1 MFPLPLEKRA
11 VLCYSAASRNFS
23 RKGAAMSKAGQSRFD
38 GVTLGIDFG
47 TTNTV
52 LSLGHPDGTTAV
64 LTVPKD
70 GVDIT
75 GYRSILCFWQDRETG
90 ERTAESGPWAMDAFV
105 NAPHSTRMLQ
115 SFKTFAASKSFTDT
129 PVFGKRFRFE
139 DILQTFLET
148 VAARLGDRLPPKG
161 NRVVIGRP
169 VVFAGGAPDEE
180 LAMQRYEK
188 AFRAFGF
195 TDIHY
200 VYEPVAAAYF
210 YAQELTADSTVLVA
224 DFGGGTSDFSI
235 VRFDTGAGGLRFSP
249 LSQTGLGIAGDTFDY
264 RIIDNAVSPL
274 LGKGGQYRSF
284 GKRLTMPNHYYAN
297 FARWNTLFLMNT
309 PATIRELSELARQ
322 AVEPEPLDHF
332 IHLIENDYGYEI
344 YRAVSD
350 LKVRLSSE
358 RLSELHFRADDFEIR
373 SDITR
378 NDFENWIAD
387 DLGQIARSV
396 DEAVEKAGLD
406 AAGIDRVFLTGGTS
420 FVPAIRT
427 LFERRFAGAM
437 VTSSN
442 QFDSIANG
450 LALIGQDTD
459 IGRWAVKR

>member
-1 MFPLPLEKRA
+1 MTT
-11 VLCYSAASRNFS
+11 VN
-23 RKGAAMSKAGQSRFD
+23 QSQFD

-52 LSLGHPDGTTAV
+52 LSLASPDGSTAV
-64 LTVPKD
+64 LSVPKD

-90 ERTAESGPWAMDAFV
+90 ERTSESGPWAMDAFV

-115 SFKTFAASKSFTDT
+115 SFKTFAAQKSFTDT
-129 PVFGKRFRFE
+129 PVFGKRFKFE
-139 DILQTFLET
+139 DILETFLES

-169 VVFAGGAPDEE
+169 VIFAGATPDEE

-210 YAQELTADSTVLVA
+210 YAQELKAESTVLVA

-235 VRFDTGAGGLRFSP
+235 VRFEVGADGLSFTP

-274 LGKGGQYRSF
+274 LGKNGEYKSF
-284 GKRLTMPNHYYAN
+284 GKRLPVPKHYYAN
-297 FARWNTLFLMNT
+297 FARWNTLFLMNS
-309 PATIRELSELARQ
+309 PATIRALTDLAKN
-322 AVEPEPLDHF
+322 AVDPEPLEHF

-344 YRAVSD
+344 YRAVSN

-358 RLSELHFRADDFEIR
+358 RISELHFKADDFEIR

-378 NDFENWIAD
+378 NDFDNWIAD
-387 DLGQIARSV
+387 DVANIEQSV
-396 DEAVEKAGLD
+396 EQAVENAGLTFD
-406 AAGIDRVFLTGGTS
+406 GIDRVFLTGGTS

-427 LFERRFAGAM
+427 AFEKRFPDAM

-450 LALIGQDTD
+450 LALIGQSTD
-459 IGRWAVKR
+459 IERWAVKAA

>member
-1 MFPLPLEKRA
+1 MTTT
-11 VLCYSAASRNFS
+11 S
-23 RKGAAMSKAGQSRFD
+23 QSRFD
-38 GVTLGIDFG
+38 GVTMGIDFG

-52 LSLGHPDGTTAV
+52 LSLASPDGSTAV
-64 LTVPKD
+64 LSVPKD
-70 GVDIT
+70 GVDVT

-90 ERTAESGPWAMDAFV
+90 ERISESGPWAMDAFV

-115 SFKTFAASKSFTDT
+115 SFKTFAAAKSFTDT
-129 PVFGKRFRFE
+129 PVFGKRFKFE
-139 DILQTFLET
+139 DILETFLES

-169 VVFAGGAPDEE
+169 VIFAGASPDEE

-210 YAQELTADSTVLVA
+210 YAQELKAESTVLVA

-235 VRFDTGAGGLRFSP
+235 VRFEVGGSGLSFTP

-274 LGKGGQYRSF
+274 LGKNGEYKSF
-284 GKRLTMPNHYYAN
+284 GKRLPIPRHYYAN
-297 FARWNTLFLMNT
+297 FARWNTLFLMNS
-309 PATIRELSELARQ
+309 PATIRSLTDLAKN
-322 AVEPEPLDHF
+322 AVDPEPLEHF
-332 IHLIENDYGYEI
+332 INLIENDYGYEI

-358 RLSELHFRADDFEIR
+358 RLSELHFKADDFEIR
-373 SDITR
+373 SAITR
-378 NDFENWIAD
+378 NDFDNWISD
-387 DLGQIARSV
+387 DVANIEQSV
-396 DEAVEKAGLD
+396 KQAVEQAELTFD
-406 AAGIDRVFLTGGTS
+406 GIDRVFLTGGTS

-427 LFERRFAGAM
+427 AFEKRFPDAM

-450 LALIGQDTD
+450 LALIGQSAD
-459 IGRWAVKR
+459 IERWTVKLG

>member
-1 MFPLPLEKRA
+1 MTT
-11 VLCYSAASRNFS
+11 VN
-23 RKGAAMSKAGQSRFD
+23 QSQFD

-52 LSLGHPDGTTAV
+52 LSLASPDGSTAV
-64 LTVPKD
+64 LSVPKD

-90 ERTAESGPWAMDAFV
+90 ERTSESGPWAMDAFV

-115 SFKTFAASKSFTDT
+115 SFKTFAAQKSFTDT
-129 PVFGKRFRFE
+129 PVFGKRFKFE
-139 DILQTFLET
+139 DILETFLES

-169 VVFAGGAPDEE
+169 VIFAGATPDEE

-210 YAQELTADSTVLVA
+210 YAQELKAESTVLVA

-235 VRFDTGAGGLRFSP
+235 VRFEVDADGLSFTP

-274 LGKGGQYRSF
+274 LGKNGEYKSF
-284 GKRLTMPNHYYAN
+284 GKRLPVPKHYYAN
-297 FARWNTLFLMNT
+297 FARWNTLFLMNS
-309 PATIRELSELARQ
+309 PATIRALTDLAKN
-322 AVEPEPLDHF
+322 AVDPEPLEHF

-344 YRAVSD
+344 YRAVSN

-358 RLSELHFRADDFEIR
+358 RISELHFKADDFEIR

-378 NDFENWIAD
+378 NDFDNWIAD
-387 DLGQIARSV
+387 DVANIEQSV
-396 DEAVEKAGLD
+396 EQAVEKAGLTFD
-406 AAGIDRVFLTGGTS
+406 GIDRVFLTGGTS
-420 FVPAIRT
+420 FVPAIRAA
-427 LFERRFAGAM
+427 FEKRFPDAM

-450 LALIGQDTD
+450 LALIGQSTD
-459 IGRWAVKR
+459 IERWAVKAA

>member
-1 MFPLPLEKRA
+1 MTIVSE
-11 VLCYSAASRNFS
+11 SQFS
-23 RKGAAMSKAGQSRFD
+23 
-38 GVTLGIDFG
+38 GVTMGIDFG

-52 LSLGHPDGTTAV
+52 LSLASPDGSTAV
-64 LTVPKD
+64 LSVPKD
-70 GVDIT
+70 GVDVT

-90 ERTAESGPWAMDAFV
+90 ERISESGPWAMDAFV

-115 SFKTFAASKSFTDT
+115 SFKTFAAQKSFTDT
-129 PVFGKRFRFE
+129 PVFGKRFKFE
-139 DILQTFLET
+139 DILETFLQS

-169 VVFAGGAPDEE
+169 VIFAGATPDEA
-180 LAMQRYEK
+180 LAMERYEK

-210 YAQELTADSTVLVA
+210 YAQELKSESTVLVA

-235 VRFDTGAGGLRFSP
+235 VRFEVGADGLSFTP

-274 LGKGGQYRSF
+274 LGKNGEYKSF
-284 GKRLTMPNHYYAN
+284 GKRLPIPRHYYAN
-297 FARWNTLFLMNT
+297 FARWNTLFLMNS
-309 PATIRELSELARQ
+309 PATIRALTDLAKN
-322 AVEPEPLDHF
+322 AVDPEPLEHF
-332 IHLIENDYGYEI
+332 INLIENDYGYEV
-344 YRAVSD
+344 YRAVSN

-358 RLSELHFRADDFEIR
+358 RISELHFKADDFEIR
-373 SDITR
+373 SEVTR
-378 NDFENWIAD
+378 NDFDNWIAD
-387 DLGQIARSV
+387 DVNNIERSV
-396 DEAVEKAGLD
+396 EQAVENAGLTFD
-406 AAGIDRVFLTGGTS
+406 GIDRVFLTGGTS

-427 LFERRFAGAM
+427 AFEKRFPDAM

-450 LALIGQDTD
+450 LALIGQSAD
-459 IGRWAVKR
+459 IERWAVKAA

>member
-1 MFPLPLEKRA
+1 MTT
-11 VLCYSAASRNFS
+11 VS
-23 RKGAAMSKAGQSRFD
+23 QSQFD

-52 LSLGHPDGTTAV
+52 LSLASPDGRTAV
-64 LTVPKD
+64 LSVPKD
-70 GVDIT
+70 GVDMT

-90 ERTAESGPWAMDAFV
+90 ERTCESGAWAMDAFV

-115 SFKTFAASKSFTDT
+115 SFKTFAAQKSFTDT
-129 PVFGKRFRFE
+129 PVFGKRFKFE
-139 DILQTFLET
+139 DILETFLQS

-161 NRVVIGRP
+161 NRVIIGRP
-169 VVFAGGAPDEE
+169 VIFAGVSPDED

-210 YAQELTADSTVLVA
+210 YAQELKTQSTVLVA

-235 VRFDTGAGGLRFSP
+235 VRFDVGANGLSFTP

-274 LGKGGQYRSF
+274 LGKNGEYKSF
-284 GKRLTMPNHYYAN
+284 GKRLPIPRHYYAN
-297 FARWNTLFLMNT
+297 FARWNTLFLMNS
-309 PATIRELSELARQ
+309 PATIRALTDLAKN
-322 AVEPEPLDHF
+322 AVDPEPLEHF

-344 YRAVSD
+344 YRAVSN

-358 RLSELHFRADDFEIR
+358 KVSELHFKADDFEIR
-373 SDITR
+373 SAITR
-378 NDFENWIAD
+378 DDFDSWIASD
-387 DLGQIARSV
+387 VANIEQSV
-396 DEAVEKAGLD
+396 EQAVENAGLTFD
-406 AAGIDRVFLTGGTS
+406 GIDRVFLTGGTS

-427 LFERRFAGAM
+427 AFERRFPDAM

-450 LALIGQDTD
+450 LALIGQSDD
-459 IGRWAVKR
+459 IQRWAVKPN

>member
-1 MFPLPLEKRA
+1 MT
-11 VLCYSAASRNFS
+11 
-23 RKGAAMSKAGQSRFD
+23 KADQSRFD
-38 GVTLGIDFG
+38 GVTLGMDFG

-52 LSLGHPDGTTAV
+52 LSLASPDGTTAV
-64 LTVPKD
+64 LSVPKD
-70 GVDIT
+70 GVEIT

-90 ERTAESGPWAMDAFV
+90 ERVAESGPWAMDAFV

-129 PVFGKRFRFE
+129 PVFGRRFKFE

-169 VVFAGGAPDEE
+169 VIFAGSSPDEA

-210 YAQELTADSTVLVA
+210 YAQELQSASTVLVA

-235 VRFDTGAGGLRFSP
+235 VRFEVGADGLHFAP

-264 RIIDNAVSPL
+264 RIIDHAVSPL
-274 LGKGGQYRSF
+274 LGKTGEYKSF
-284 GKRLTMPNHYYAN
+284 GKRLPIPKHYYAN
-297 FARWNTLFLMNT
+297 FARWNTLFLMNS
-309 PATIRELSELARQ
+309 PATIRELTDLAKQ
-322 AVEPEPLDHF
+322 AVDPQPLEHF
-332 IHLIENDYGYEI
+332 INLIENDYGYEI

-350 LKVRLSSE
+350 LKVRLSS
-358 RLSELHFRADDFEIR
+358 RVSSDLHFKADDFEIR
-373 SDITR
+373 STIAR
-378 NDFENWIAD
+378 ADFEGWIAGD
-387 DLGQIARSV
+387 VRQIEQSV
-396 DEAVEKAGLD
+396 EAAVEKAGLSFT
-406 AAGIDRVFLTGGTS
+406 GIDRVFLTGGTS
-420 FVPAIRT
+420 FVPAIRA
-427 LFERRFAGAM
+427 LFEKRFAQAM

-450 LALIGQDTD
+450 LALIGRSAD
-459 IGRWAVKR
+459 IERWEVRPLTA

>member
-1 MFPLPLEKRA
+1 MT
-11 VLCYSAASRNFS
+11 
-23 RKGAAMSKAGQSRFD
+23 KADQSQFN

-52 LSLGHPDGTTAV
+52 LSLASPDGTTAV
-64 LTVPKD
+64 MSVPKD

-90 ERTAESGPWAMDAFV
+90 ARVSESGPWAMDAFV

-115 SFKTFAASKSFTDT
+115 SFKTFAAAKSFTDT
-129 PVFGKRFRFE
+129 PVFGKRFKFE
-139 DILQTFLET
+139 DILETFLES
-148 VAARLGDRLPPKG
+148 VAIRLGDKLPPKG
-161 NRVVIGRP
+161 NRVVVGRP
-169 VVFAGGAPDEE
+169 VIFAGASPDEE

-210 YAQELTADSTVLVA
+210 YAQELKAESTVLVA

-235 VRFDTGAGGLRFSP
+235 VRFEVGAQGLSFTP
-249 LSQTGLGIAGDTFDY
+249 LSQTGLGVAGDTFDY

-274 LGKGGQYRSF
+274 LGKNGEYKSF
-284 GKRLTMPNHYYAN
+284 GKRLPIPRHYYAN
-297 FARWNTLFLMNT
+297 FARWNTLFLMNS
-309 PATIRELSELARQ
+309 PSTIRALTDLAKN
-322 AVEPEPLDHF
+322 AVDPEPLEHF
-332 IHLIENDYGYEI
+332 VNLIENDYGYEI
-344 YRAVSD
+344 YRAVSN

-358 RLSELHFRADDFEIR
+358 RISELHFKADDFEIK
-373 SDITR
+373 SDISR
-378 NDFENWIAD
+378 NDFDNWIAD
-387 DLGQIARSV
+387 DVANIEQSV
-396 DEAVEKAGLD
+396 EQAVEKAGLTFD
-406 AAGIDRVFLTGGTS
+406 GIDRVFLTGGTS
-420 FVPAIRT
+420 FVPAIREA
-427 LFERRFAGAM
+427 FEKRFPDAM

-450 LALIGQDTD
+450 LALIGQSAD
-459 IGRWAVKR
+459 IERWAVKRPV

>member
-1 MFPLPLEKRA
+1 MT
-11 VLCYSAASRNFS
+11 
-23 RKGAAMSKAGQSRFD
+23 KAGQSRIEDHLNGVTSFE

-52 LSLGHPDGTTAV
+52 LSVAGPDGAAAV
-64 LTVPKD
+64 LSVSKD

-90 ERTAESGPWAMDAFV
+90 HRTSESGPWAMDAFV
-105 NAPHSTRMLQ
+105 NAPHATRMLQ
-115 SFKTFAASKSFTDT
+115 SFKTFAASRSFTDT
-129 PVFGKRFRFE
+129 PVFGKRFKFE
-139 DILQTFLET
+139 DILQTFLES
-148 VAARLGDRLPPKG
+148 VAARLGDKLPPKG

-169 VVFAGGAPDEE
+169 VIFAGSSPDEE

-210 YAQELTADSTVLVA
+210 YAQELKADSTVLVA

-235 VRFDTGAGGLRFSP
+235 VKFEVGKDGLTFTP
-249 LSQTGLGIAGDTFDY
+249 MSQTGLGIAGDTFDY

-274 LGKGGQYRSF
+274 LGKNTEYQSF
-284 GKRLTMPNHYYAN
+284 GKRLPVPRHYYAN
-297 FARWNTLFLMNT
+297 FARWNTLFLMNS
-309 PATIRELSELARQ
+309 PGTIRELTELAKQ
-322 AVEPEPLDHF
+322 AVEPEPLEHF
-332 IHLIENDYGYEI
+332 INLIENDYGYEI

-350 LKVRLSSE
+350 LKVRLSSD
-358 RLSELHFRADDFEIR
+358 RMSELHFKADDFEIR
-373 SDITR
+373 TDITR
-378 NDFENWIAD
+378 NDFENWISD
-387 DLGQIARSV
+387 DVRQIEQSV
-396 DEAVEKAGLD
+396 EQAVGTAGLEF
-406 AAGIDRVFLTGGTS
+406 ANIDRVFLTGGTS

-427 LFERRFAGAM
+427 VFENRFSQAM

-442 QFDSIANG
+442 QFDSIATG
-450 LALIGQDTD
+450 LALIGQDAD
-459 IGRWAVKR
+459 IARWAVKW

>member
-1 MFPLPLEKRA
+1 MTIVSE
-11 VLCYSAASRNFS
+11 SQFS
-23 RKGAAMSKAGQSRFD
+23 
-38 GVTLGIDFG
+38 GVTMGIDFG

-52 LSLGHPDGTTAV
+52 LSLASPDGSTAV
-64 LTVPKD
+64 LSVPKD
-70 GVDIT
+70 GVDVT

-90 ERTAESGPWAMDAFV
+90 ERISESGPWAMDAFV

-115 SFKTFAASKSFTDT
+115 SFKTFAAQKSFTDT
-129 PVFGKRFRFE
+129 PVFGKRFKFE
-139 DILQTFLET
+139 DILETFLQS

-169 VVFAGGAPDEE
+169 VIFAGATPDEA
-180 LAMQRYEK
+180 LAMERYEK

-210 YAQELTADSTVLVA
+210 YAQELKAESTVLVA

-235 VRFDTGAGGLRFSP
+235 VRFEVGAEGLSFTP

-274 LGKGGQYRSF
+274 LGKNGEYKSF
-284 GKRLTMPNHYYAN
+284 GKRLPIPRHYYAN
-297 FARWNTLFLMNT
+297 FARWNTLFLMNS
-309 PATIRELSELARQ
+309 PATIRALTDLAKN
-322 AVEPEPLDHF
+322 AVDPEPLEHF
-332 IHLIENDYGYEI
+332 INLIENDYGYEV
-344 YRAVSD
+344 YRAVSN

-358 RLSELHFRADDFEIR
+358 RISELHFKADDFEIR
-373 SDITR
+373 SEVTR
-378 NDFENWIAD
+378 NDFDNWIAD
-387 DLGQIARSV
+387 DVGNIERSV
-396 DEAVEKAGLD
+396 EQAVENAGLTFD
-406 AAGIDRVFLTGGTS
+406 GIDRVFLTGGTS

-427 LFERRFAGAM
+427 AFEKRFPDAM

-450 LALIGQDTD
+450 LALIGQSAD
-459 IGRWAVKR
+459 IDRWAVKAA